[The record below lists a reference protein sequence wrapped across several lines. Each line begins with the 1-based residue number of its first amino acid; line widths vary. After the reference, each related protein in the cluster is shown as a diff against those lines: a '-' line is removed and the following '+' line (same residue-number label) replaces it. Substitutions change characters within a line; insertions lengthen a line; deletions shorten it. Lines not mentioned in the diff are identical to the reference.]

1 MMEFNWPGVLVATL
15 LSFAF
20 GALWYSPLLFM
31 KRWCRESG
39 VDPAKDM
46 ANPLQVYS
54 TTFLLTLMSAFTLAF
69 LLGPHPGIDSA
80 LMVALLT
87 GVGLTAASMGINY
100 QFAGRSR
107 VYWFIDAGFHVCR
120 FVIIA
125 LTLALWP

>member
-1 MMEFNWPGVLVATL
+1 MEFNWLGVFVATL
-15 LSFAF
+15 LSFGL

-31 KRWCRESG
+31 QRWCRESG
-39 VDPAKDM
+39 VDPGKDM
-46 ANPLQVYS
+46 ASPVKVYV

-69 LLGPHPGIDSA
+69 LLGPYPEVGNA
-80 LMVALLT
+80 LMVAVMI

-100 QFAGRSR
+100 QFAGKSQ

-120 FVIIA
+120 FAVIA